1 MLDRPCLQFSFIK
14 IMVYK
19 KNKNKNLYLDQGLFP
34 SKKKYQGQI
43 IEMDHLPKRSVL
55 ALIYK

>member
-1 MLDRPCLQFSFIK
+1 
-14 IMVYK
+14 MVYK